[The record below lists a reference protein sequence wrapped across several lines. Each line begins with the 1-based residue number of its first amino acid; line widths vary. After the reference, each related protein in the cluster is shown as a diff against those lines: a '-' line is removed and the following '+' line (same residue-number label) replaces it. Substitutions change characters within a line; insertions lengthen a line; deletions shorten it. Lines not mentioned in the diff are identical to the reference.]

1 MAWPGIE
8 TGRLD
13 QRPAPSTADDHAVLS
28 IFRDIMGIKVIAA
41 WTITVLLLLFMAQNF
56 ETVRISL
63 LLWTVEL
70 PRAVMILLVFAAGI
84 VLGWLVGTI
93 RAMEKRE
100 RE

>member
-1 MAWPGIE
+1 
-8 TGRLD
+8 
-13 QRPAPSTADDHAVLS
+13 
-28 IFRDIMGIKVIAA
+28 MGIKVIAA

-63 LLWTVEL
+63 LLWTLEL

>member
-1 MAWPGIE
+1 
-8 TGRLD
+8 
-13 QRPAPSTADDHAVLS
+13 
-28 IFRDIMGIKVIAA
+28 MGIKVIVA
-41 WTITVLLLLFMAQNF
+41 WTIAVLLLLFMVQNF
-56 ETVRISL
+56 EIVRISL